1 MRNRLLTTLY
11 IIRDI
16 CQRPGIPAEELRQSY
31 GLEVRTFRRHIA
43 AARDLGALLYSA
55 RYPKCWGWHC
65 ENAPAIQ
72 STGLLSTWITLQESP
87 RLVQ

>member
-1 MRNRLLTTLY
+1 MAKRLLTTLY

-43 AARDLGALLYSA
+43 AARDLGASLYSS
-55 RYPKCWGWHC
+55 RYPKHWGWHC
-65 ENAPAIQ
+65 DNAPAIE
-72 STGLLSTWITLQESP
+72 STGLLSTWIGLHEKP
-87 RLVQ
+87 RII